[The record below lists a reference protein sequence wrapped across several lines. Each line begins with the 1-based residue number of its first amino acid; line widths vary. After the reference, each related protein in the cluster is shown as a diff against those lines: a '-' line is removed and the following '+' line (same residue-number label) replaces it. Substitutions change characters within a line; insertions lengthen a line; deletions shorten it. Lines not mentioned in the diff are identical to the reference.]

1 MGLRVVNATAGA
13 LSRRASSW
21 AARIGL
27 GRKAT
32 IALAIAALLSGIAT
46 YAAMTGAPPFGPSP
60 QTVLLLLN
68 LNLVLLL
75 LLGAVVAF
83 RLVQI
88 WTERRRGLAGSGLH
102 IRLVGLFSAV
112 AVTPTIVVA
121 VFSYLFFSFGI
132 QSWFSE
138 RVRTALGESLAV
150 AESYLREHQN
160 TIRADVAAMANDLN
174 HEATFLLL
182 NPQRLAQ
189 VVQTQA
195 TLRNLSEA
203 VVFDGTGRVL
213 ARSGFSFALEFEPIP
228 EWAMQ
233 RARAGNIA
241 VVTSDND
248 DRVRA
253 LVRLDGFGDS
263 YLYVGRFVDPQ
274 VLAHMEHTQ
283 RAVAQYERLEGE
295 RSGFQITFALI
306 FLVVALLFLVA
317 AVWVGIMIASQIAR
331 PVSELVT
338 AAERVRAGDLTSR
351 VPEGEADGEL
361 EILSRAFNRMTHRI
375 EMQQRELVEANR
387 QLDDR
392 RRFTETVL
400 AGVSAGVVGLDR
412 DGRVTLPNRSATELL
427 ELDRERMIGQPL
439 AELVPETAELLEEA
453 MRRPDRVREAQIKL
467 ERHGKSVTLLV
478 RVAAEQE
485 NGETQGYVAT
495 FDDVSELIAA
505 QRKAAWADVARR
517 IAHEIKNPLTPI
529 QLSAERLKRKYLKEI
544 QSDPDTF
551 KTLSDTIVRHV
562 ADIGRMV
569 DEFSSFARMPAPIMK
584 VEDLREICRQ
594 ALFLQRNAHSEIR
607 FESHLPAE
615 PVLFLCDARQ
625 LHQALVNLMKNAAE
639 SIEGRGGGDLPQGLI
654 RVAIE
659 DRGEGAALVV
669 EDNGR
674 GLPRELMDRLT
685 EPYVTTRAK
694 GTGLGLAI
702 VKKIMEDHGG
712 SLVLEDRPEG
722 GARAELVFPA
732 ERRAAA
738 VPVEKKR
745 ATA

>member
-1 MGLRVVNATAGA
+1 
-13 LSRRASSW
+13 
-21 AARIGL
+21 L

-75 LLGAVVAF
+75 LLGAVVAS
-83 RLVQI
+83 RLVRL
-88 WTERRRGLAGSGLH
+88 WAERRRGLAGSGLH
-102 IRLVGLFSAV
+102 IRLVVLFSVVAV
-112 AVTPTIVVA
+112 APTIVVA
-121 VFSYLFFSFGI
+121 IFSYLFFSFGI

-174 HEATFLLL
+174 QEATFLLL

-195 TLRNLSEA
+195 ALRNLSEA
-203 VVFDGTGRVL
+203 VVFDASGRVL
-213 ARSGFSFALEFEPIP
+213 ARTGFSFALEFEPVP

-233 RARAGNIA
+233 RARAGSVA

-253 LVRLDGFGDS
+253 LVRLEGFGDA
-263 YLYVGRFVDPQ
+263 YLFVGRFVDPQ
-274 VLAHMEHTQ
+274 VLTHMEHTQ

-338 AAERVRAGDLTSR
+338 AAERVRAGDLASR
-351 VPEGEADGEL
+351 VPEGKADGEL

-375 EMQQRELVEANR
+375 EVQQGELVEANR

-400 AGVSAGVVGLDR
+400 AGVSAGVIGLDR
-412 DGRVTLPNRSATELL
+412 DGRINLPNRSAAELL
-427 ELDRERMIGQPL
+427 ALDREKMVGQSL
-439 AELVPETAELLEEA
+439 AALVPEMADLLDEA
-453 MRRPDRVREAQIKL
+453 MRRPERVREAQIKL
-467 ERHGKSVTLLV
+467 DRRGRAVTLLV
-478 RVAAEQE
+478 RVAAERE
-485 NGETQGYVAT
+485 GGETQGYVAT
-495 FDDVSELIAA
+495 FDDVSELISAL
-505 QRKAAWADVARR
+505 RKAAWADVARR
-517 IAHEIKNPLTPI
+517 IAQEIKNPMTHI
-529 QLSAERLKRKYLKEI
+529 QLSADRLKRKYLKEI
-544 QSDPDTF
+544 QSDPETF
-551 KTLSDTIVRHV
+551 TSLSDTIVRHV
-562 ADIGRMV
+562 GDIGRMV

-584 VEDLREICRQ
+584 IEDLREICRQ

-607 FESHLPAE
+607 FESDLPSE
-615 PVLFLCDARQ
+615 PVLFACDARQ
-625 LHQALVNLMKNAAE
+625 LHQALVNLLKNAAE
-639 SIEGRGGGDLPQGLI
+639 SIEARSGEDLPRGEIRVVLEERGGGS
-654 RVAIE
+654 
-659 DRGEGAALVV
+659 AALVV

-674 GLPRELMDRLT
+674 GFPRELMDRLT
-685 EPYVTTRAK
+685 EPYVTTRVK

-712 SLVLEDRPEG
+712 DLVLEDRAEG
-722 GARAELVFPA
+722 GARAELVLPA
-732 ERRAAA
+732 ERRTAGA
-738 VPVEKKR
+738 PDEKQR

>member
-1 MGLRVVNATAGA
+1 
-13 LSRRASSW
+13 
-21 AARIGL
+21 L

-32 IALAIAALLSGIAT
+32 IALAVAALLSGVAT
-46 YAAMTGAPPFGPSP
+46 YAAMTGAPPFGPGP
-60 QTVLLLLN
+60 QTVLFLLN
-68 LNLVLLL
+68 VNLVLLL

-83 RLVQI
+83 RLVRL

-102 IRLVGLFSAV
+102 IRLVVLFSVVAV
-112 AVTPTIVVA
+112 APTIVVA
-121 VFSYLFFSFGI
+121 IFSYLFFSFGI
-132 QSWFSE
+132 QSWFSD

-160 TIRADVAAMANDLN
+160 TIRADVAAMATDLN
-174 HEATFLLL
+174 QEATFLLL

-213 ARSGFSFALEFEPIP
+213 ARTGFSFALEFEPVP

-253 LVRLDGFGDS
+253 LVRLEGFGDA
-263 YLYVGRFVDPQ
+263 YLFVGRFVDPQ
-274 VLAHMEHTQ
+274 VLTHMEHTQ
-283 RAVAQYERLEGE
+283 RAVAQYERLESE
-295 RSGFQITFALI
+295 RSGFQVTFALI

-317 AVWVGIMIASQIAR
+317 AVWVGIMFASQLVR

-375 EMQQRELVEANR
+375 EVQQGELVEANR

-400 AGVSAGVVGLDR
+400 AGVSAGVIGLDR
-412 DGRVTLPNRSATELL
+412 EGRINLPNRSAAELL
-427 ELDRERMIGQPL
+427 DLDREQMVGRSL
-439 AELVPETAELLEEA
+439 AELVPEMTELLDEA
-453 MRRPDRVREAQIKL
+453 MRRPERVREAQIKI
-467 ERHGKSVTLLV
+467 ERRGRTSILLV
-478 RVAAEQE
+478 RVAAERE
-485 NGETQGYVAT
+485 DGDTQGYVAT
-495 FDDVSELIAA
+495 FDDVSELISA

-544 QSDPDTF
+544 KSDPETF
-551 KTLSDTIVRHV
+551 STLSDTIVRHV
-562 ADIGRMV
+562 GDIGRMV

-607 FESHLPAE
+607 FESELPPE
-615 PVLFLCDARQ
+615 PVFFACDARQ
-625 LHQALVNLMKNAAE
+625 LHQALVNLLKNAAE
-639 SIEGRGGGDLPQGLI
+639 SIEARSGENLPPGEIRLAIDERGGG
-654 RVAIE
+654 
-659 DRGEGAALVV
+659 AAVVVV

-674 GLPRELMDRLT
+674 GLPRELKDRLT
-685 EPYVTTRAK
+685 EPYVTTRVK

-712 SLVLEDRPEG
+712 DLVLDDRAEG

-732 ERRAAA
+732 ERRAAGT
-738 VPVEKKR
+738 PGEKQR

>member
-1 MGLRVVNATAGA
+1 
-13 LSRRASSW
+13 
-21 AARIGL
+21 L

-32 IALAIAALLSGIAT
+32 IALAVAALLSGVAT
-46 YAAMTGAPPFGPSP
+46 YVAMTGAPPFGPGP
-60 QTVLLLLN
+60 QTVLFLLN
-68 LNLVLLL
+68 VNLVLLL

-83 RLVQI
+83 RLVRL

-102 IRLVGLFSAV
+102 IRLVVLFSVVAV
-112 AVTPTIVVA
+112 APTIVVA
-121 VFSYLFFSFGI
+121 IFSYLFFSFGI

-160 TIRADVAAMANDLN
+160 TIRADVAAMATDLN
-174 HEATFLLL
+174 QEATFLLL

-203 VVFDGTGRVL
+203 VVFDGSGRVL
-213 ARSGFSFALEFEPIP
+213 ARTGFSFALEFEPVP

-253 LVRLDGFGDS
+253 LVRLEGFGDA
-263 YLYVGRFVDPQ
+263 YLFVGRFVDPQ
-274 VLAHMEHTQ
+274 VLTHMEHTQ
-283 RAVAQYERLEGE
+283 RAVAQYERLESE
-295 RSGFQITFALI
+295 RSGFQVTFALI

-317 AVWVGIMIASQIAR
+317 AVWVGIMLASQLAR

-375 EMQQRELVEANR
+375 EVQQGELVEANR

-400 AGVSAGVVGLDR
+400 AGVSAGVIGLDR
-412 DGRVTLPNRSATELL
+412 EGRINLPNRSAAELL
-427 ELDRERMIGQPL
+427 DLDREQMAGRRL
-439 AELVPETAELLEEA
+439 AELVPEMTELIEEA
-453 MRRPDRVREAQIKL
+453 MRRPERVREAQIKI
-467 ERHGKSVTLLV
+467 ERRGRTSTLLV
-478 RVAAEQE
+478 RVAAERE
-485 NGETQGYVAT
+485 DGDTQGYVAT
-495 FDDVSELIAA
+495 FDDVSELISA

-544 QSDPDTF
+544 ESDPETF
-551 KTLSDTIVRHV
+551 STLSDTIVRHV
-562 ADIGRMV
+562 GDIGRMV

-607 FESHLPAE
+607 FESELPPE
-615 PVLFLCDARQ
+615 PVFFACDARQ
-625 LHQALVNLMKNAAE
+625 LHQALVNLLKNAAE
-639 SIEGRGGGDLPQGLI
+639 SIEARSGEDLPPGEIRLAIVDRGGG
-654 RVAIE
+654 
-659 DRGEGAALVV
+659 AAVVV

-674 GLPRELMDRLT
+674 GLPRELKDRLT

-712 SLVLEDRPEG
+712 DLVLEDRAEG

-732 ERRAAA
+732 ERRAAGA
-738 VPVEKKR
+738 PGEKQR

>member
-1 MGLRVVNATAGA
+1 
-13 LSRRASSW
+13 
-21 AARIGL
+21 L

-32 IALAIAALLSGIAT
+32 IALAVAALLSGVAT
-46 YAAMTGAPPFGPSP
+46 YAAMTGAPPFGPGP
-60 QTVLLLLN
+60 QTVLFLLN
-68 LNLVLLL
+68 VNLILLL

-83 RLVQI
+83 RLVRL

-102 IRLVGLFSAV
+102 IRLVVLFSVVAV
-112 AVTPTIVVA
+112 APTIVVA
-121 VFSYLFFSFGI
+121 IFSYLFFSFGI
-132 QSWFSE
+132 QSWFSD

-160 TIRADVAAMANDLN
+160 TIRADVAAMATDLN
-174 HEATFLLL
+174 QEATFLLL

-213 ARSGFSFALEFEPIP
+213 ARTGFSFALEFEPVP

-253 LVRLDGFGDS
+253 LVRLEGFGDA
-263 YLYVGRFVDPQ
+263 YLFVGRFVDPQ
-274 VLAHMEHTQ
+274 VLTHMEHTQ
-283 RAVAQYERLEGE
+283 RAVAQYERLESE
-295 RSGFQITFALI
+295 RSGFQVTFALI

-317 AVWVGIMIASQIAR
+317 AVWVGIMFASQLVR

-375 EMQQRELVEANR
+375 EVQQGELVEANR

-400 AGVSAGVVGLDR
+400 AGVSAGVIGLDR
-412 DGRVTLPNRSATELL
+412 EGRINLPNRSAAELL
-427 ELDRERMIGQPL
+427 DLDREQMVGRSL
-439 AELVPETAELLEEA
+439 AELVPEMTELLDEA
-453 MRRPDRVREAQIKL
+453 MRRPERVREAQIKI
-467 ERHGKSVTLLV
+467 ERRGKTSTLLV
-478 RVAAEQE
+478 RVAAERE
-485 NGETQGYVAT
+485 DGDTQGYVAT
-495 FDDVSELIAA
+495 FDDVSELISA

-544 QSDPDTF
+544 ESDPETF
-551 KTLSDTIVRHV
+551 STLSDTIVRHV
-562 ADIGRMV
+562 GDIGRMV

-607 FESHLPAE
+607 FESELPPE
-615 PVLFLCDARQ
+615 PVFFACDARQ
-625 LHQALVNLMKNAAE
+625 LHQALVNLLKNAAE
-639 SIEGRGGGDLPQGLI
+639 SIEARSGEALPPGEIRLAIDERGGG
-654 RVAIE
+654 
-659 DRGEGAALVV
+659 AAVVV

-674 GLPRELMDRLT
+674 GLPRELKDRLT
-685 EPYVTTRAK
+685 EPYVTTRVK

-712 SLVLEDRPEG
+712 DLVLEDRTEG

-732 ERRAAA
+732 ERRAAGT
-738 VPVEKKR
+738 PGEKQR

>member
-1 MGLRVVNATAGA
+1 VVSATAGA

-21 AARIGL
+21 AARVGL

-32 IALAIAALLSGIAT
+32 IALAIAALLSGLAT
-46 YAAMTGAPPFGPSP
+46 YAAMTGAPPFGPNP

-68 LNLVLLL
+68 VNLVLLL
-75 LLGAVVAF
+75 VLGAVVAF
-83 RLVQI
+83 RLVRL
-88 WTERRRGLAGSGLH
+88 WAERRRGLAGSGLH
-102 IRLVGLFSAV
+102 SRLVVLFSVV

-121 VFSYLFFSFGI
+121 IFSYLFFSFGI

-160 TIRADVAAMANDLN
+160 TIRADVAAMAADLN
-174 HEATFLLL
+174 QEATFLLL
-182 NPQRLAQ
+182 NPQRLGQ

-203 VVFDGTGRVL
+203 VVFDGGGRVL
-213 ARSGFSFALEFEPIP
+213 ARTGFSFALEFEPVP

-241 VVTSDND
+241 VVTGDND

-253 LVRLDGFGDS
+253 LVRLEGFGDA
-263 YLYVGRFVDPQ
+263 YLFVGRFVDPQ
-274 VLAHMEHTQ
+274 VLTHMERTQ

-317 AVWVGIMIASQIAR
+317 AVWVGIMIASQLAR

-351 VPEGEADGEL
+351 VPEGEANGEL

-375 EMQQRELVEANR
+375 EVQQGELVEANR

-400 AGVSAGVVGLDR
+400 AGVSAGVIGLDR
-412 DGRVTLPNRSATELL
+412 GGRINLPNRSAAELL
-427 ELDRERMIGQPL
+427 ALDREQMAGKSLID
-439 AELVPETAELLEEA
+439 LVPEMSELLDEA
-453 MRRPDRVREAQIKL
+453 MRRPERVREAQIKV
-467 ERHGKSVTLLV
+467 ERRGKTLTLLV
-478 RVAAEQE
+478 RVAAERE
-485 NGETQGYVAT
+485 DGETQGYVVT
-495 FDDVSELIAA
+495 FDDVSALISA

-544 QSDPDTF
+544 QSDPETF
-551 KTLSDTIVRHV
+551 ATLSDTIVRHV
-562 ADIGRMV
+562 GDIGRMV

-594 ALFLQRNAHSEIR
+594 ALFLQRNAHSDIR
-607 FESHLPAE
+607 FESELPSEA
-615 PVLFLCDARQ
+615 VSFACDARQ
-625 LHQALVNLMKNAAE
+625 LHQALVNLLKNAAE
-639 SIEGRGGGDLPQGLI
+639 SIEARSGEDLPQGEI
-654 RVAIE
+654 RVLIE
-659 DRGEGAALVV
+659 ERGGGVALVV

-674 GLPRELMDRLT
+674 GLPRELKDRLT

-712 SLVLEDRPEG
+712 SLVLDDRPEG
-722 GARAELVFPA
+722 GARAELIFPA
-732 ERRAAA
+732 ERRAAGA
-738 VPVEKKR
+738 TDQKQR